1 MGQQLFLKS
10 NLITVKED
18 EIQGDVLVGLQKKA
32 EIFAFFRIS
41 TPVAGFKDGLRDLIE
56 DIATT
61 KQTRIYE
68 ESHQGDVVK
77 VNIAFTAT
85 GLKKLGASGIN
96 KADKSFVAGMKK
108 KAGEL
113 GDDVSEDW
121 LSPYVDDGIDGVVL
135 IAAWDQKPQVAMGLA
150 KSRLAAIVG
159 VFGGSLAILHQEL
172 GQLNPADPGHEVFGF
187 ADGVSQPA
195 VEGLHRPEA
204 AEDQSFPGQDIVKLG
219 DFILG
224 NYDKE
229 NGEKATPPAPWMKNG
244 SYLVFRRL
252 QQHVNVFNDYVE
264 SSFKGFASDPSQFG
278 AKLIGRWK
286 DGSPLARDP
295 VTTNPQHGEDKP
307 RENNDFEF
315 GIPKVGQERCPF
327 NAHIRRVYPRSDI
340 QGGQGNSEA
349 RRIIR
354 AGIAYDQSDV
364 GKVDKGLLFVCY
376 QSSIVDKFEFIQTQW
391 SNVDDIPFDP
401 TYPANFAQKKP
412 ARPGIDLIIGQGKLP
427 RDADW
432 TVDGTATPPEP
443 RHLTNVPK
451 FVTATGGGYF
461 FSPSISGLRAL
472 TSAGNPPAMTA
483 HPPPS

>member
-1 MGQQLFLKS
+1 MGQQLFLKK

-18 EIQGDVLVGLQKKA
+18 DIQGDVLVGLQKKA
-32 EIFAFFRIS
+32 EIFAFFTIS
-41 TPVAGFKDGLRDLIE
+41 TPVADFKGGLRDLIK

-77 VNIAFTAT
+77 VNIAFTAA
-85 GLKKLGASGIN
+85 GLEKLGVQN
-96 KADKSFVAGMKK
+96 VDKADKSFVAGMKA
-108 KAGEL
+108 KAAAL
-113 GDDVSEDW
+113 GDDMAKDW
-121 LSPYVDDGIDGVVL
+121 LSPFIDDGIDGVLL
-135 IAAWDQKPQVAMGLA
+135 IAAWDPSPKGAMDLA
-150 KSRLAAIVG
+150 QNRLGEVVSA
-159 VFGGSLAILHQEL
+159 FGGSLSILHTEL
-172 GQLNPADPGHEVFGF
+172 GQLNPAAPGHEVFGF

-224 NYDKE
+224 HYEKE
-229 NGEKATPPAPWMKNG
+229 NGDTATPPVPWMENG

-252 QQHVNVFNDYVE
+252 QQHVNVFNDYVK
-264 SSFKGFASDPSQFG
+264 SNFMGLASDSSQFG

-295 VTTNPQHGEDKP
+295 VTANPHHDESKP

-327 NAHIRRVYPRSDI
+327 DAHIRRVYPRSDI
-340 QGGQGNSEA
+340 EGGPGNSEA
-349 RRIIR
+349 RRILR
-354 AGIAYDQSDV
+354 AGIAYDQSAD
-364 GKVDKGLLFVCY
+364 GKVDEGLLFVCY
-376 QSSIVDKFEFIQTQW
+376 QSSIIEKFEFIQTKW
-391 SNVDDIPFDP
+391 ANADDIPFDP
-401 TYPANFAQKKP
+401 PYPAEFSKNKP
-412 ARPGIDLIIGQGKLP
+412 AKPGIDLIIGQGPLP
-427 RDADW
+427 RGADW
-432 TVDGTATPPEP
+432 TVDPEDK
-443 RHLTNVPK
+443 RILTDVPK

-472 TSAGNPPAMTA
+472 T
-483 HPPPS
+483 